1 MMHLLKRSQK
11 AGARVYEELHL
22 VPRRCIIDFVL
33 YWASLVGQ
41 SMHIRYSCG
50 LCYTSIRITYAGF
63 DPLLEIVPGGGIVKN
78 VYPIPPL

>member
-1 MMHLLKRSQK
+1 MHLLKRSQK

-33 YWASLVGQ
+33 YWATLVGQ
-41 SMHIRYSCG
+41 GWHIRFLRGICNVP
-50 LCYTSIRITYAGF
+50 IQVTYASF
-63 DPLLEIVPGGGIVKN
+63 DPLLEIVPGGGTLQN